1 MQTIKTA
8 LSSIVIGIVTYFWAS
23 IYWMDG
29 VSSWQTEQYLQ
40 PWVHRPLVP
49 WLINIFEWVG
59 ISENIATVSVVTL
72 TGVGLYL
79 AMLALISATNNTVS
93 EWKVMLAVV
102 TGLVAFHLCRSPYD
116 LMTALLWT
124 LALLF
129 IVKQNH
135 VGFFVVLI
143 LACLNRI
150 ETAPLLIVLYWLRFP
165 KGKLPVIVSSVLMF
179 ASIYIL
185 LHVGYADVPGST
197 AWISPLENLSTF
209 WHSPWRTL
217 LHFAVTVVIL
227 LKIVQRA
234 DYQPL
239 YFQRAFVVLAP
250 IFLVLYLVFGQ
261 AFELRVFWELFP
273 VLTILTLL

>member
-1 MQTIKTA
+1 MKT
-8 LSSIVIGIVTYFWAS
+8 LLNSVVVGTVTYFWAS

-49 WLINIFEWVG
+49 WLINILEWLD
-59 ISENIATVSVVTL
+59 ILENIATVSIVTL
-72 TGVGLYL
+72 SGVGLYL
-79 AMLALISATNNTVS
+79 AMLALIRATNNTVS

-102 TGLVAFHLCRSPYD
+102 AGLVAFHLCRSPYD

-165 KGKLPVIVSSVLMF
+165 RSKKLPVIVSSVLMF
-179 ASIYIL
+179 ITIHIIL
-185 LHVGYADVPGST
+185 RITFADVPGST
-197 AWISPLENLSTF
+197 AWISPLENLVTF
-209 WHSPWRTL
+209 WQSPLRTL
-217 LHFAVTVVIL
+217 LHFVVTVVIL
-227 LKIVQRA
+227 LRIVKRA

-250 IFLVLYLVFGQ
+250 IFVILYLVFGQ
-261 AFELRVFWELFP
+261 AFELRVFWELFS
-273 VLTILTLL
+273 ILSILLLV